1 MAIRRKRTKRP
12 RGKGKK
18 FPNWSLLAL
27 GLAIGVVFTILI
39 QIFVDRVATPGS
51 GLGTLVSRMDKPE
64 QTPAPQ
70 KSSSQ
75 TKSEPA
81 TPKFDFYTILPAVET
96 VLPQAQSTKK
106 KKDTKPTVPE
116 KNVRYVLQAAS
127 FTKFEDADRLKAEL
141 TLNGLLT
148 HIQKV
153 TIEGRGEY
161 HRVRLGPY
169 SNLDELDAAHQRLRK
184 LGFQALR
191 LKVKGQS

>member
-1 MAIRRKRTKRP
+1 MAVRRKRTKRS
-12 RGKGKK
+12 RGKAKK
-18 FPNWSLLAL
+18 LPNWGLLAL

-51 GLGTLVSRMDKPE
+51 GLGALVSRMDRPE
-64 QTPAPQ
+64 QIPAPQ

-81 TPKFDFYTILPAVET
+81 KPKFDFYTILPEVET
-96 VLPQAQSTKK
+96 VLPQAQSTKEK
-106 KKDTKPTVPE
+106 KGAEPTVPE
-116 KNVRYVLQAAS
+116 KNVSYVLQAAS
-127 FTKFEDADRLKAEL
+127 FAKFEDADRLKAEL
-141 TLNGLLT
+141 TLNGLST

-169 SNLDELDAAHQRLRK
+169 RDLDELDATHQRLRK
-184 LGFQALR
+184 LGIRALR
-191 LKVKGQS
+191 LKVKQQG

>member
-1 MAIRRKRTKRP
+1 MVVRRKRTKRP

-64 QTPAPQ
+64 QTSAQ
-70 KSSSQ
+70 KKSSSQ
-75 TKSEPA
+75 TKNEPPK
-81 TPKFDFYTILPAVET
+81 PKFDFYTILPAVET
-96 VLPQAQSTKK
+96 VLPRAQSTKE
-106 KKDTKPTVPE
+106 KKDAKPTVTE
-116 KNVRYVLQAAS
+116 KNVSYVLQAAS
-127 FTKFEDADRLKAEL
+127 FAKFEDADRLKAEL
-141 TLNGLLT
+141 TLNGLST

-161 HRVRLGPY
+161 HRVRLGPF
-169 SNLDELDAAHQRLRK
+169 SNLDELNAVHQRLRK
-184 LGFQALR
+184 LGIQALR
-191 LKVKGQS
+191 LKVKGRG

>member
-1 MAIRRKRTKRP
+1 MVVRRKRTKRP

-64 QTPAPQ
+64 QTSAQ
-70 KSSSQ
+70 KKSSSQ
-75 TKSEPA
+75 TKNEPPK
-81 TPKFDFYTILPAVET
+81 PKFDFYTILPAVET
-96 VLPQAQSTKK
+96 ILPRAQSTKEK
-106 KKDTKPTVPE
+106 QDAKPTVPE
-116 KNVRYVLQAAS
+116 KNVSYVLQAAS
-127 FTKFEDADRLKAEL
+127 FAKFEDADRLKAEL
-141 TLNGLLT
+141 TLNGLST

-161 HRVRLGPY
+161 HRVRLGPF
-169 SNLDELDAAHQRLRK
+169 SNLDELNAVHQRLRK
-184 LGFQALR
+184 LGIQALR
-191 LKVKGQS
+191 LKVKGRG

>member
-1 MAIRRKRTKRP
+1 MAVRRKRTKRP
-12 RGKGKK
+12 RRKGKK
-18 FPNWSLLAL
+18 LSNWGLLAL
-27 GLAIGVVFTILI
+27 GLSIGVVFTILI

-64 QTPAPQ
+64 QTATVR
-70 KSSSQ
+70 KSPSQ
-75 TKSEPA
+75 TESEPPK
-81 TPKFDFYTILPAVET
+81 PKFDFYTILPEVET
-96 VLPQAQSTKK
+96 VLPQTPTKE
-106 KKDTKPTVPE
+106 KKDAKPAVPE

-127 FTKFEDADRLKAEL
+127 FAKFEDADRLKAEL
-141 TLNGLLT
+141 TLNGLST

-169 SNLDELDAAHQRLRK
+169 STLDELDAAHQRLRK

-191 LKVKGQS
+191 LKVKGQG

>member
-1 MAIRRKRTKRP
+1 MVVRRKRARRP

-18 FPNWSLLAL
+18 LPNWGLLAL

-39 QIFVDRVATPGS
+39 QIFVDRMATPGS
-51 GLGTLVSRMDKPE
+51 GLGTLVSRMDEPE

-75 TKSEPA
+75 TKNESPK
-81 TPKFDFYTILPAVET
+81 PKFDFYTILPEVET
-96 VLPQAQSTKK
+96 ILPQAKLTKE
-106 KKDTKPTVPE
+106 KKDVEPVVE
-116 KNVRYVLQAAS
+116 KNISYVLQAAS
-127 FTKFEDADRLKAEL
+127 FAKFEDADRLRAEL
-141 TLNGLLT
+141 TLNGLST

-169 SNLDELDAAHQRLRK
+169 SNLDELDSVHQRLRR
-184 LGFQALR
+184 LGIQALR
-191 LKVKGQS
+191 LKVKGQG

>member
-1 MAIRRKRTKRP
+1 MVVRRKRTKRP

-64 QTPAPQ
+64 QTSAQ
-70 KSSSQ
+70 KKSSSQ
-75 TKSEPA
+75 TKNEPPK
-81 TPKFDFYTILPAVET
+81 PKFDFYTILPAVET
-96 VLPQAQSTKK
+96 VLPQAQSMKE
-106 KKDTKPTVPE
+106 KKDAKPPVPE
-116 KNVRYVLQAAS
+116 KNVSYVLQAAS
-127 FTKFEDADRLKAEL
+127 FAKFEDADRLKAEL
-141 TLNGLLT
+141 TLNGLST

-161 HRVRLGPY
+161 HRVRLGPF

-184 LGFQALR
+184 LGIQALR
-191 LKVKGQS
+191 LKVKGRG